1 MRLHSGFQVHRHP
14 GNQPTRGTRLQRSGG
29 GEGLPNRRIQTED
42 ETGEG
47 VVSQYEN
54 LSDICKRISLRD
66 IVIATARVTEV
77 PARLILSDRRRAED
91 VIARQI
97 VYTLAAELTTYSY
110 PQIGKSLGRDHT
122 SVIQGIRSFERKTV
136 KRPFLV
142 ALLETVRQA
151 VLEGGQVEKD

>member
-14 GNQPTRGTRLQRSGG
+14 GNQPTRSTRLQRSGR

-122 SVIQGIRSFERKTV
+122 SIIQGIRSFERKTV

>member
-1 MRLHSGFQVHRHP
+1 M
-14 GNQPTRGTRLQRSGG
+14 
-29 GEGLPNRRIQTED
+29 
-42 ETGEG
+42 
-47 VVSQYEN
+47 
-54 LSDICKRISLRD
+54 
-66 IVIATARVTEV
+66 

-97 VYTLAAELTTYSY
+97 VYVLAAELTTYSY

-142 ALLETVRQA
+142 QLLDQVRQA